1 MRVTPRNY
9 RNSAMNQNAGNYCH
23 GQFFERQ
30 YGMISGVTPTHKC
43 QASLGGSRHVNGAFS
58 LIELLIVV
66 AIIFTLF
73 TLYFSSG
80 SKAYQAKQ
88 IAACEKNLQ
97 NIYVAL
103 KTYAMDNNDHLPSL
117 AGSQTSEPP
126 LSQLVPRYT
135 TGTEFFTCPG
145 GKDSKLPDAQ
155 PFADRK
161 ISYAYYMGHTVQ
173 DGAGQPLI
181 SDRQVNTDPK
191 LAGQILF
198 SLDGKKPGNNHNK
211 YGGNVMFC
219 DGNVQVSPAQS
230 AFNLTNSPGVVL
242 LNPKP

>member
-1 MRVTPRNY
+1 MIPDVTPIE
-9 RNSAMNQNAGNYCH
+9 
-23 GQFFERQ
+23 ERQ
-30 YGMISGVTPTHKC
+30 
-43 QASLGGSRHVNGAFS
+43 ARLGGSLPAGGGFS

-97 NIYVAL
+97 NIYVAM
-103 KTYAMDNNDHLPSL
+103 KTYAADNNDHLPSL
-117 AGSQTSEPP
+117 ANAQTSEPP
-126 LSQLVPRYT
+126 LSQLIPRYT
-135 TGTEFFTCPG
+135 TGTEFFICPG
-145 GKDSKLPDAQ
+145 GKDSQLPDAQ
-155 PFADRK
+155 PFAERK

-173 DGAGQPLI
+173 DGASQALV

-191 LAGQILF
+191 TQGQLLF
-198 SLDGKKPGNNHNK
+198 SPDGKKPGNNHNK

-230 AFNLTNSPGVVL
+230 GFNLTNAPGVVL

>member
-1 MRVTPRNY
+1 MIPDVIST
-9 RNSAMNQNAGNYCH
+9 Q
-23 GQFFERQ
+23 ERR
-30 YGMISGVTPTHKC
+30 GWK
-43 QASLGGSRHVNGAFS
+43 GGSLLAHSGFS
-58 LIELLIVV
+58 LVELLIVV

-80 SKAYQAKQ
+80 SRAYQAKQ
-88 IAACEKNLQ
+88 IAACEKNLE

-117 AGSQTSEPP
+117 ANSQTSEPP

-161 ISYAYYMGHTVQ
+161 ISYAYYMGHTMQ

-191 LAGQILF
+191 LAGQLLF
-198 SLDGKKPGNNHNK
+198 SPDGKKPGNNHNK

-219 DGNVQVSPAQS
+219 DGNVQVSPALA
-230 AFNLTNSPGVVL
+230 AFNLTNAPGVVL